1 MSGSRAGHRKP
12 HQSMSSRDT
21 LLAPGILVRPV
32 LLDQEG
38 PNEDDERLGEYQNE
52 LLGLIRRILLLEP
65 SAGPITQ
72 QDLRLLGIMRAQV
85 HGFIVN
91 TVLCQQNIEDVN
103 AGPPRVLARYVS
115 TSVAHE
121 LLPLAE
127 DQRCQVIS
135 SSKEDADTYLAVI
148 KEKWLGGDFCIW
160 ESNLSFPGCLVA
172 LVRMLRFDCIR
183 YALPAVHESQSVDEQ
198 DTPYYHYPLILLA
211 WLFVTGQLIL
221 LRPEATFRE
230 PRLLETIL
238 RRTDAFRG
246 NIRRRIF
253 PPTDLADVD
262 QDGSLSEYPFHLY
275 QKFLRQAQR

>member
-1 MSGSRAGHRKP
+1 
-12 HQSMSSRDT
+12 
-21 LLAPGILVRPV
+21 
-32 LLDQEG
+32 
-38 PNEDDERLGEYQNE
+38 
-52 LLGLIRRILLLEP
+52 
-65 SAGPITQ
+65 
-72 QDLRLLGIMRAQV
+72 MRAQV

-183 YALPAVHESQSVDEQ
+183 YALPAVHESQSESQSVDEQ
-198 DTPYYHYPLILLA
+198 DISNRETITPYYHYPLILLA